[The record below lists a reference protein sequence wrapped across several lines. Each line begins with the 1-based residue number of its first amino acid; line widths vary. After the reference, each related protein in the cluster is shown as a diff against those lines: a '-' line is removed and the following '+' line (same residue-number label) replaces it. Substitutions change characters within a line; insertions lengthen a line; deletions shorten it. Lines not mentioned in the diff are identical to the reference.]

1 MKKKFNSILA
11 IFAIASMSLYAQ
23 RAPVPMVG
31 ETDSVP
37 SFLLDDVN
45 IAVKSDK
52 FKKEYENTKWY
63 VLRVYDYAMIASA
76 MLHEF
81 EDSLSKIEK
90 KRDQNKYIDEVNDFL
105 KHEFGD
111 EISDMSITRGMYLMK
126 IIHKETGLT
135 TFDIIKTY
143 QNGLKAMWWQSVV
156 AVFGTSL
163 KYTYDPSGEDAML
176 ALVLNDIENGKLKP
190 IPRVPKTDVA
200 KQSLSKKEQKKK
212 DKQSKKNKKNAA
224 K

>member
-1 MKKKFNSILA
+1 
-11 IFAIASMSLYAQ
+11 
-23 RAPVPMVG
+23 
-31 ETDSVP
+31 
-37 SFLLDDVN
+37 
-45 IAVKSDK
+45 
-52 FKKEYENTKWY
+52 
-63 VLRVYDYAMIASA
+63 
-76 MLHEF
+76 
-81 EDSLSKIEK
+81 
-90 KRDQNKYIDEVNDFL
+90 
-105 KHEFGD
+105 
-111 EISDMSITRGMYLMK
+111 MSITRGMYLMK